1 MERRKLL
8 LTLMVA
14 FAALVVLM
22 YPVSA
27 VVSQMV
33 HYHAWGEDVDTNF
46 GCRGY
51 NTVYSPTV
59 YQNFVVE
66 SVGSWYNAYN
76 WIEVG
81 WVKYASGQQIFFA
94 DVVKDGYYYPM
105 DLEETTPGTHIL
117 QVMNVVEG
125 YAPTKVWRAY
135 IDGIVKREYTMSFSY
150 ASKYVAQ
157 SESTYN
163 QNTFDGHFWNLKW
176 GGLTAPPYPRGPRY
190 FRWFQWYNPQWYENP
205 PYHVIPVSYTEFY
218 TEGP

>member
-1 MERRKLL
+1 
-8 LTLMVA
+8 MVA
-14 FAALVVLM
+14 FAAPVVLM

-27 VVSQMV
+27 VVSQVV
-33 HYHAWGEDVDTNF
+33 HYYAYGYDDIFSNLGVN
-46 GCRGY
+46 GY

-66 SVGSWYNAYN
+66 SVGSAYNVYN

-117 QVMNVVEG
+117 QVTNVVEG

-163 QNTFDGHFWNLKW
+163 QNTFNGHFWNLKW
-176 GGLTAPPYPRGPRY
+176 GGLTAPPYPGGPRY
-190 FRWFQWYNPQWYENP
+190 FRWFPWYTTQWHEDP
-205 PYHVIPVSYTEFY
+205 PYDVIPVSDTEFY